1 MAALIMVTPL
11 SLVVLLFAL
20 HRLEKRRMKEWE
32 QSPDRAWNV
41 QAQAFKDWMD
51 FERQR
56 VAQK

>member
-1 MAALIMVTPL
+1 MAALIIAAPL
-11 SLVVLLFAL
+11 ALLVLLYAL

-41 QAQAFKDWMD
+41 QAQAFKEWMD